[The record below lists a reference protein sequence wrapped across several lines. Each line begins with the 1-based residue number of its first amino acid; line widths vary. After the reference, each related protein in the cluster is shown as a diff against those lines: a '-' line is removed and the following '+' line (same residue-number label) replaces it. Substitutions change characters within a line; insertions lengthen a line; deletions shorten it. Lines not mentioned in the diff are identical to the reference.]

1 MINQDLLVLSL
12 AYYCSLSLKF
22 NLLLEGIRLAF
33 ADGFKGKEVILIVA
47 NIAIAL
53 SVIGPFLNPCF
64 DCCMQAS
71 AWGREGSLSLI
82 CLSIEITSFLSS
94 YNLGQQFMV
103 SPPQP
108 GAMGCEGTGVGGWWG
123 LTVVPR

>member
-1 MINQDLLVLSL
+1 M
-12 AYYCSLSLKF
+12 KF
-22 NLLLEGIRLAF
+22 NILLEGIHLAF
-33 ADGFKGKEVILIVA
+33 VDGFKGKEVILIVA

-94 YNLGQQFMV
+94 YYPEQQFMV

>member
-1 MINQDLLVLSL
+1 M
-12 AYYCSLSLKF
+12 KF
-22 NLLLEGIRLAF
+22 NILLEGIWHLAF

-71 AWGREGSLSLI
+71 AFRLGEEG
-82 CLSIEITSFLSS
+82 
-94 YNLGQQFMV
+94 V
-103 SPPQP
+103 SVFDLPFN
-108 GAMGCEGTGVGGWWG
+108 
-123 LTVVPR
+123 